1 MVMVE
6 EVGRHA
12 MKVAD
17 MSKTKGTEMVP
28 TVALDRPEARGFKVA
43 PETDKE
49 SPQRY
54 VGIVARKATKKSNA
68 RAKPNTGIGK
78 SHTTTGTP
86 KELEMDRAHPL

>member
-49 SPQRY
+49 SPQRN
-54 VGIVARKATKKSNA
+54 VGIVARKATGKVSAGRRRTIRINLDQ
-68 RAKPNTGIGK
+68 AKPNTRIDNGR
-78 SHTTTGTP
+78 TMP
-86 KELEMDRAHPL
+86 RAS

>member
-17 MSKTKGTEMVP
+17 MSKTKGTEAMPIVVP
-28 TVALDRPEARGFKVA
+28 DPSEVGGVKAG

-49 SPQRY
+49 S
-54 VGIVARKATKKSNA
+54 
-68 RAKPNTGIGK
+68 
-78 SHTTTGTP
+78 
-86 KELEMDRAHPL
+86 L